1 MYVLFF
7 SCLCFVKLGDHT
19 NDMSTTESPNLSQEE
34 GQPQHATTATAL
46 DVSEEDAGDTEH
58 RLAVEN
64 KKGIVL
70 DEGITF
76 QDNDTGYGAIWY
88 VDPDI
93 SGALTK

>member
-1 MYVLFF
+1 MPVLFL

-19 NDMSTTESPNLSQEE
+19 NDMSTTESLNLSQEE

-58 RLAVEN
+58 GLAVEN
-64 KKGIVL
+64 GEGILL
-70 DEGITF
+70 DEGVTF
-76 QDNDTGYGAIWY
+76 HDNDTGYGTIWY
-88 VDPDI
+88 VGPDI